1 MVKRIYQLASSV
13 ADKIA
18 AGEVVDRPL
27 SVVKELLENAVDA
40 GATNIAVEIQAGG
53 KSYIRVSDNGCGIDP
68 EDVETAFLRHATS
81 KIRVAEDLEHIET
94 LGFRGEALASIAA
107 VSRVEIITR
116 PEEARTGTRLVI
128 EGGKVSLKEETGCP
142 AGTTIIVRDLFYN
155 TPARLKFM
163 RRDTTESA
171 LIIDFVSKMALAYP
185 DIRIRC
191 INNGS
196 ILFSTQGKG
205 DIYSNILT
213 IFSKEIGEGLIPVR
227 ASEGDFSVEAYISP
241 PDKSR
246 SSRKHQI
253 FFVNGRHIVSRVLE
267 RGVSDA
273 YDQRLAEGRY
283 PVVFLFLQVP
293 PEFMDVNIHPNKR
306 EVRFHDEREVGTFI
320 TLALREALR
329 GESALAPLFPGKRTE
344 KRAMPAP
351 VSISAKQS
359 QQPLSHDSVVTAPLD
374 RGASI
379 PVQPIKSIPDKM
391 VDDNNLLLKEEKTP
405 YEPEPVKPAVPVV
418 PSIPRAPEIQP
429 KPAEPVA
436 PIAAKTPEMPVK
448 PTVTEH
454 QTTFKELT
462 ESAENQAEKAK
473 NRPFA
478 IEDLQITGSI
488 FATYITAVDQDHFY
502 LIDQHAAH
510 ERIFYERLL
519 SIAKAK
525 DKDFQL
531 LLTPLLKEVTPRAE
545 SLVEEWVP
553 ALRDL
558 GFSIEN
564 FGERIYIIKEIPL
577 FMTLSEAD
585 QFLADFLDNCEDPSL
600 FKDEKGMDK
609 IILRACKDAVKANDK
624 LDPQE
629 KKQLLKDLAAADNP
643 FSCPHGRPIFLRLG
657 KNDIERLFKR

>member
-1 MVKRIYQLASSV
+1 MANAVRKIYQLAASV

-40 GATNIAVEIQAGG
+40 GATNIAVEIQGGG
-53 KSYIRVSDNGCGIDP
+53 KTYIRVSDNGCGIAP

-81 KIRVAEDLEHIET
+81 KIREAEDLEHIET

-116 PEEARTGTRLVI
+116 PQEARTGTRLII

-142 AGTTIIVRDLFYN
+142 EGTTIIVRDLFYN

-185 DIRIRC
+185 DIRLRC

-213 IFSKEIGEGLIPVR
+213 IFSKETGEGLIPVR
-227 ASEGDFSVEAYISP
+227 AREGEFSLEAYISP

-246 SSRKHQI
+246 SSKKHQI

-267 RGVSDA
+267 RGISDA
-273 YDQRLAEGRY
+273 YDQRLADGRY
-283 PVVFLFLQVP
+283 PIAFLFLKVP

-329 GESALAPLFPGKRTE
+329 GESALAPLFPGKRME
-344 KRAMPAP
+344 KK
-351 VSISAKQS
+351 V
-359 QQPLSHDSVVTAPLD
+359 QPLSHDKVVTAPLD
-374 RGASI
+374 RGAI
-379 PVQPIKSIPDKM
+379 APIKSIPERM
-391 VDDNNLLLKEEKTP
+391 VDDNILQLNEEPAAYK
-405 YEPEPVKPAVPVV
+405 PEPVKPVAPVKQEPAEAPKAVPEAPVPAAAPV
-418 PSIPRAPEIQP
+418 PSIPAA
-429 KPAEPVA
+429 KPAKSPVA
-436 PIAAKTPEMPVK
+436 
-448 PTVTEH
+448 EH

-462 ESAENQAEKAK
+462 ETAEKEAEKAK

-478 IEDLQITGSI
+478 IEELQITGSI

-609 IILRACKDAVKANDK
+609 ILLRACKDAVKANDK

-629 KKQLLKDLAAADNP
+629 MKQLLKDLAAADNP

>member
-1 MVKRIYQLASSV
+1 MSNMVKRIYQLASSV

-81 KIRVAEDLEHIET
+81 KIREAEDLEHIET

-213 IFSKEIGEGLIPVR
+213 IFSKETGEGLIPVR
-227 ASEGDFSVEAYISP
+227 AKEGDFSVEAYISP

-329 GESALAPLFPGKRTE
+329 GESALAPLFPGKRE
-344 KRAMPAP
+344 PKKIEVEPPFAAEPIVRKEPVPA
-351 VSISAKQS
+351 A
-359 QQPLSHDSVVTAPLD
+359 
-374 RGASI
+374 
-379 PVQPIKSIPDKM
+379 PVQPVKSIPNNM
-391 VDDNNLLLKEEKTP
+391 VNNNNLLLKEEKEP
-405 YEPEPVKPAVPVV
+405 YKPEPVKPAVPVV

-436 PIAAKTPEMPVK
+436 PVAAKTPEMPVK

-462 ESAENQAEKAK
+462 ETAENQAEKAK

-629 KKQLLKDLAAADNP
+629 MKQLLKDLAAADNP